1 LRSTSSGSGLVFR
14 HRTIVET
21 VARSFESELK
31 QELGEGMRK
40 DVVKRPLPS
49 TRQLPK
55 KVGE

>member
-1 LRSTSSGSGLVFR
+1 LRSTSPGSGLVIR
-14 HRTIVET
+14 NRPIVKT
-21 VARSFESELK
+21 VAGFFESELK